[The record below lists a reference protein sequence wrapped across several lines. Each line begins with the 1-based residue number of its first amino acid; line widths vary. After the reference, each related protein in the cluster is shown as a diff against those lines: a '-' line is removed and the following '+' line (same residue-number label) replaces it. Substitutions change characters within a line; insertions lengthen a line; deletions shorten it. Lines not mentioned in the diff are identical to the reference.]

1 VADQP
6 YGLYD
11 RVLDWFSDH
20 RMEMAKGFVVTA
32 VVAIFA
38 SLLFAILIQL

>member
-1 VADQP
+1 VADP
-6 YGLYD
+6 GYGLYD

-20 RMEMAKGFVVTA
+20 RMAMAKGFVVTA

-38 SLLFAILIQL
+38 SLIFAIAIQL